1 MDEAYN
7 AHSPHTRR
15 HNRSATNLSH
25 LTLAPLTSRLPISD
39 VDEFPLP
46 DSHHVSYIEGRSAAT
61 TPSILSRSSSRVT
74 LKKPSHI
81 NIPKS
86 KSSTHLGVGKS
97 PRHAPTTPGGTRLRH
112 TVTREELTISSW
124 DGNDSDWLL
133 RASASITT
141 STRESKGQAW
151 LVSRASSTSLGG
163 QRDEDE
169 EEYEQNLARERELSR
184 KGSRRGSFTT
194 ADADDESSPLTAR
207 RSLSF
212 GPSTGLRSRPQSRYG
227 SRNQSRRGSRAQFFT
242 PLEAERDG
250 YFDQQ
255 DVDQA
260 ELIAEPDFVEDE
272 EDVLEQEQIMK
283 EDEEVVRKLAKANSN
298 GVGGWVERMLGW
310 SLFSVDEDGEDGETD
325 AEAQE
330 KSEASEAVSKRGGD
344 IETLRDADIASM
356 PPPKDEDTNGWQD
369 AAWLL
374 SVASKVLL

>member
-39 VDEFPLP
+39 ADEVPIS
-46 DSHHVSYIEGRSAAT
+46 DSYHVSYIEGRSAPT

-81 NIPKS
+81 SIPKS
-86 KSSTHLGVGKS
+86 KSSTHLTPGKS
-97 PRHAPTTPGGTRLRH
+97 PRYAPTTPGGTRLRQ
-112 TVTREELTISSW
+112 TVTREELHISAN
-124 DGNDSDWLL
+124 DRNDSDWLL

-151 LVSRASSTSLGG
+151 LVSRASSTSLSG
-163 QRDEDE
+163 QRDEDD
-169 EEYEQNLARERELSR
+169 EEYEQALVRERELSR
-184 KGSRRGSFTT
+184 KGSRRGSITT

-212 GPSTGLRSRPQSRYG
+212 GPSTGIRSRPQSRYG

-242 PLEAERDG
+242 PMEVERDG
-250 YFDQQ
+250 YFDQR
-255 DVDQA
+255 DLDQA
-260 ELIAEPDFVEDE
+260 EFITEPDFVEDE
-272 EDVLEQEQIMK
+272 EEVLEQEQIHK
-283 EDEEVVRKLAKANSN
+283 RDEEEVRRLAKANSN
-298 GVGGWVERMLGW
+298 GLGGWVEKMLGW
-310 SLFSVDEDGEDGETD
+310 SLFSVDEDGEDGD
-325 AEAQE
+325 AEGG
-330 KSEASEAVSKRGGD
+330 ASERSETSDAVLKRGGE
-344 IETLRDADIASM
+344 IERLRDADIESM
-356 PPPKDEDTNGWQD
+356 PPPMDDDTNGWQD